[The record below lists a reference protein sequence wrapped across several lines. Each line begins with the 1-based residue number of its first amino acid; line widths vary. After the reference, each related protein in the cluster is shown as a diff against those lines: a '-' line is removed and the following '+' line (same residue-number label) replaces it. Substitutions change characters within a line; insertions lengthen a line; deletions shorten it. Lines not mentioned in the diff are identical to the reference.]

1 MVLETNADGPTVLKL
16 CSVSA
21 LSLAGQFHGKK
32 AALKKASMSPYKDEE
47 EEEEEEEKGE
57 EKEEKEEDEKL
68 RDERREPV

>member
-32 AALKKASMSPYKDEE
+32 AALKKASMSPYKEE